1 MAGGLQCCLP
11 RPIEQHSQC
20 VGPVRLQFPIDLRR
34 LLRTVTMGDK
44 TIRFED
50 ASCNVFI
57 EELDLFLTCPMRLVR
72 REFAAVRA
80 DERDLA
86 AEDVLREV
94 LL

>member
-1 MAGGLQCCLP
+1 
-11 RPIEQHSQC
+11 
-20 VGPVRLQFPIDLRR
+20 
-34 LLRTVTMGDK
+34 MGDK